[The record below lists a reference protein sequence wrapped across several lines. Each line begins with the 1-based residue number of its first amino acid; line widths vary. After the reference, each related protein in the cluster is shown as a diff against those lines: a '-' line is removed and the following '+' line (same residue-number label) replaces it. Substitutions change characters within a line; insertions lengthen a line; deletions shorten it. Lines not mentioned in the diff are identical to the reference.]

1 MFRGCR
7 VLLIACALPNALSA
21 QAVKASCLPADAMSA
36 RIVRFFGSL
45 VTPATAADTAER
57 SRLKLDDVTPAQIVH
72 VADAPL
78 CFKAGQA
85 MDKMAKTKKQEYQL
99 YVVRVGDA
107 YGVMDTTWRS
117 GEYIPLVLF
126 DAHWKLRDVLL
137 SF

>member
-1 MFRGCR
+1 
-7 VLLIACALPNALSA
+7 
-21 QAVKASCLPADAMSA
+21 MSA
-36 RIVRFFGSL
+36 RIVRFFGAL

-57 SRLKLDDVTPAQIVH
+57 SRLKLDGVTPAQIVR
-72 VADAPL
+72 VADAHL

-85 MDKMAKTKKQEYQL
+85 MNTLAKAKKREFQL

-117 GEYIPLVLF
+117 GEHIPVVLF
-126 DAHWKLRDVLL
+126 DSHWKLRDVLL